1 MDEMRLYPTGV
12 QTFSK
17 MIQDGYVYIDKTDVM
32 WRMTKLSNYVFLS
45 RPRRFGKSL
54 LSSTLHSYFDGDRE
68 LFEGLKIMELE
79 TEWKR
84 YPVIHLDLSEAKNQG
99 STDGL
104 REKLF
109 NILRPYWIEYGRD
122 ETEGQPGSLLKGIL
136 NRANKKSGS
145 RVVVIIDEYDAP
157 LLGALDKPELLEDL
171 RDVMQEFFIP
181 LKAADPIMKFCF
193 ITGITKFSQ
202 LSIFSTINNLK
213 NISMLPRF
221 STLCGI
227 TDEEI
232 DTQLKDDIAMMAE
245 EMGSSPEEM
254 REKLRLMYDGYHFTE
269 NSPAVYNPYSLFNA
283 ISDRKLSYFWFSSG
297 TPRFLFS
304 QMAHFHT
311 DITAMDDIETDST
324 QFDVPTE
331 AMTSALPLLYQSGYL
346 TIKGYDAESDVYT
359 LSIPNKE
366 VRVGFTQGLLP
377 VYIGM
382 ESAPVKLG
390 FALKFWN
397 ALKKQDIE
405 LAMQEMRSYLAQ
417 LPYIEGFK
425 KKLAEVSNV
434 EGFYEWSLYLI
445 FSMLNVYVVTQQKCA
460 GGRVDMVVHM
470 PDTIYVVELKIN
482 GTAQDAL
489 DQINSRNYALQ
500 YATSD
505 KKVVKVGASFSTETK
520 TVEDWIIENM

>member
-54 LSSTLHSYFDGDRE
+54 LSSTLHSYFDGDRK
-68 LFEGLKIMELE
+68 LFEGLKIMDLE

-84 YPVIHLDLSEAKNQG
+84 YPVIHLDLSGAKGQTSAQELRDKLFVLLNPYEKVYG
-99 STDGL
+99 
-104 REKLF
+104 REKV
-109 NILRPYWIEYGRD
+109 EK
-122 ETEGQPGSLLKGIL
+122 QPGDLLKGIL
-136 NRANKKSGS
+136 NRANEQSGS
-145 RVVVIIDEYDAP
+145 RVAVIIDEYDAP

-171 RDVMQEFFIP
+171 RNVMQEFFIP

-245 EMGSSPEEM
+245 EMGFTPEVI
-254 REKLRLMYDGYHFTE
+254 REKLRLRYDGYHFSK
-269 NSPAVYNPYSLFNA
+269 NSKAVYNPYSLFNA
-283 ISDRKLSYFWFSSG
+283 LSDRDLQNYWFSTG

-311 DITAMDDIETDST
+311 DITAMDDIETDAT

-346 TIKGYDAESDVYT
+346 TIKGYDSELDSYT

-366 VRVGFTQGLLP
+366 VRIGFTQGLMP
-377 VYIGM
+377 VYLGM

-390 FALKFWN
+390 FAAKFWN
-397 ALKKQDIE
+397 ALKKHDIE

-505 KKVVKVGASFSTETK
+505 KKVVKVGVSFSTESK
-520 TVEDWIIENM
+520 TIEDWIIENT

>member
-1 MDEMRLYPTGV
+1 MMKRRRYPSNV

-17 MIQDGYVYIDKTDVM
+17 LREDGYVYIDKTDVM
-32 WRMTKLSNYVFLS
+32 WQMVDYSNYVFLS

-54 LSSTLHSYFDGDRE
+54 LSSTLHSYFDGDRK

-84 YPVIHLDLSEAKNQG
+84 YPVIHLDLSKAKGQT
-99 STDGL
+99 SADLL

-109 NILRPYWIEYGRD
+109 MALNPYEKEYGR
-122 ETEGQPGSLLKGIL
+122 EEVEKQPGDLLDGIMHRASERL
-136 NRANKKSGS
+136 NSS
-145 RVVVIIDEYDAP
+145 VVVIIDEYDAP

-311 DITAMDDIETDST
+311 DITAMDDIETDAT

-346 TIKGYDAESDVYT
+346 TIKGYDSELDSYT

-366 VRVGFTQGLLP
+366 VRIGFTQGLMP
-377 VYIGM
+377 VYLGM

-390 FALKFWN
+390 FAAKFWN

-482 GTAQDAL
+482 GNAQDAL

-505 KKVVKVGASFSTETK
+505 KKVVKVGVSFSTETK
-520 TVEDWIIENM
+520 TIEDWIIENK